1 MTEAETESL
10 YHRYI
15 SYLNERRTGELGE
28 FVHDELTYNGK
39 PMTRFDYQDLIAGD
53 IAAIPDLYFN
63 IHILIANRDQIACR
77 LRFDCTPQSEFLDLQ
92 PTGKAISFSE
102 HVFYRFRDGKI
113 YEVWSLINRPAI
125 EKQLAS

>member
-1 MTEAETESL
+1 MTEAETETH

-15 SYLNERRTGELGE
+15 SYLNEHRTDELGE

-39 PMTRFDYQDLIAGD
+39 PMTRIDYQDLIAGA

-63 IHILIANRDQIACR
+63 IHLLIANRDQIACR
-77 LRFDCTPQSEFLDLQ
+77 LLFDCTPQSEFLGLQ
-92 PTGKAISFSE
+92 PTGKSVSFSE

-113 YEVWSLINRPAI
+113 CEVWSLIDRPAI
-125 EKQLAS
+125 ERQLAS